1 MKILI
6 TGGAGF
12 IGKYLTKY
20 LIENKNEVTIFDNF
34 SNSSKNE
41 MKKELDGVP
50 FIEGDIRNLEEI
62 LKHLKNYDMVI
73 HLAAK
78 ISVTDSIKNPKETFD
93 VNVEGTKNILKACD
107 KNELG
112 QNIFAR
118 IPLRKITT
126 DFYTHQFLEL
136 SLIDRYFYP
145 ANLNTLNFNLLFCIC
160 FTKF

>member
-107 KNELG
+107 KNDVKKLLVLSSAAVYGNNLILVKTFSE
-112 QNIFAR
+112 NE
-118 IPLRKITT
+118 ITNPISP
-126 DFYTHQFLEL
+126 YEKV
-136 SLIDRYFYP
+136 
-145 ANLNTLNFNLLFCIC
+145 N
-160 FTKF
+160 